1 MDVRRSHFLMVQ
13 SNIFTLMEWRSAI
26 LRMALYRRSN
36 PMVTTPLSFL
46 MGRKK
51 FIQKT
56 LRYVVDPAHQITTMR
71 VNTLNLAITLIS
83 HDALVTA
90 LLESTGQISM

>member
-26 LRMALYRRSN
+26 LRMVPYRRSN

-46 MGRKK
+46 MDRKK
-51 FIQKT
+51 FIQET
-56 LRYVVDPAHQITTMR
+56 LRYVVDPVHQITTMR
-71 VNTLNLAITLIS
+71 VDMIS
-83 HDALVTA
+83 HAALVTA
-90 LLESTGQISM
+90 LLESTGQYL